1 VNNGS
6 SRASYDTDK
15 ILWKFPTPVDVP
27 STELHCSFF
36 EGRACITFDMIEPGG
51 VVGGPVRLSIRGL
64 DAGMRSSGKAPA
76 TWRSARGPGADGGHG
91 APQVALS
98 HP

>member
-1 VNNGS
+1 MNNGS

-15 ILWKFPTPVDVP
+15 ILWKFPKPVDVP

-36 EGRACITFDMIEPGG
+36 EGRARITFGMIEPGG
-51 VVGGPVRLSIRGL
+51 VVGGPVVLSIRWL
-64 DAGMRSSGKAPA
+64 DAEMRSSGEAPA
-76 TWRSARGPGADGGHG
+76 TWRSARGPGADGGQG